1 MESIPSI
8 YGKFWDGLLLFYYSI
23 IASYFLVL
31 RGKDILKTLLTRNDS
46 RRVLRYVLALVLWL
60 TSLFFAGFV
69 YSGWVLSNSLGANF
83 HFDRHALA
91 CAMMLLCQ
99 SSGAALLCAL
109 RWKKANGVLLDL
121 GDWTN
126 LEKIPTKA

>member
-1 MESIPSI
+1 
-8 YGKFWDGLLLFYYSI
+8 
-23 IASYFLVL
+23 
-31 RGKDILKTLLTRNDS
+31 
-46 RRVLRYVLALVLWL
+46 VLALVLWL

-69 YSGWVLSNSLGANF
+69 YSGWGLSNSLGANF

-126 LEKIPTKA
+126 LEKIPRKAYEFHRSENFQLTFDIGIIFW